1 MSAADNSS
9 AEASCDALAI
19 DPTIR
24 RDALARLR
32 SIRGHV
38 EGIVRMLEKEDVY
51 CVDALKQIKAVQ
63 GGLAKTSDTILRGHL
78 THHVVTAH
86 ERGDVEPIV
95 AELMDVLKYR

>member
-1 MSAADNSS
+1 MSDAPDTPGC
-9 AEASCDALAI
+9 CDALAI
-19 DPTIR
+19 DPAIR

-38 EGIVRMLEKEDVY
+38 EGIVRMLERDDVY

-78 THHVVTAH
+78 KHHVVTAH
-86 ERGDVEPIV
+86 ERGDDDAIV
-95 AELMDVLKYR
+95 AELMDVLKYH

>member
-1 MSAADNSS
+1 MSDAPDTPGC
-9 AEASCDALAI
+9 CDALAI
-19 DPTIR
+19 DPAIR

-38 EGIVRMLEKEDVY
+38 EGIVRMLERDDVY

-78 THHVVTAH
+78 KHHVVTAH
-86 ERGDVEPIV
+86 ERGDDEAIV